1 MAALRFRSAVR
12 KDLKRLPP
20 QLVDQLQTIH
30 LPRLAAEPLQGDP
43 LSGPFKGLHAY
54 HFSFQGAEYRIIY
67 EFVSAEEL
75 VIVLM
80 VGPRERLYERLRQR
94 LQ

>member
-1 MAALRFRSAVR
+1 MARLRFRSAVK

-20 QLVDQLQTIH
+20 PLVDQLQTIH
-30 LPRLAAEPLQGDP
+30 LPRLAADPLQGDP
-43 LSGPFKGLHAY
+43 LSGPFKGLRSY
-54 HFSFQGAEYRIIY
+54 HFSFQGTEYRIIY
-67 EFVSAEEL
+67 EVVPAEDL
-75 VIVLM
+75 IIVLI